1 MKRKICGYC
10 PGCTKS
16 DCGRFRYCTDKPKFG
31 GLGKKKECCEHKK
44 CQSPTTPER
53 IFTSTDIQSEVH
65 NEASASIATIDKFLL
80 NHNRK
85 IHNIK
90 GDGNCLFRSFS
101 HAFLN
106 HEDHHFTLRN
116 HIVRTI
122 NLNPT
127 IFSNY
132 LMPINKLTIEQ
143 QVKHMLRPS
152 VWGTHLELK
161 AAATLFQFLSQQ
173 QQPHDDPPFSWSTFQ
188 PLSLNLVKLPHI
200 IDEEAQLKED
210 KSHQLYHHNSHYDI
224 VISLQSEKTAVDMPT
239 LTGNDDNSVI
249 NISDDY

>member
-1 MKRKICGYC
+1 MVLVQDALDQIVADINIAQTSQSLEDWEKRI
-10 PGCTKS
+10 S
-16 DCGRFRYCTDKPKFG
+16 
-31 GLGKKKECCEHKK
+31 
-44 CQSPTTPER
+44 
-53 IFTSTDIQSEVH
+53 TSTGIQSEVH

-80 NHNRK
+80 NHDRK

-90 GDGNCLFRSFS
+90 GDGNWLFRSFS

-132 LMPINKLTIEQ
+132 LMPINKPTIEE
-143 QVKHMLRPS
+143 QVKHMLWPS
-152 VWGTHLELK
+152 VCGTHLELK
-161 AAATLFQFLSQQ
+161 AAATLFQFPIYACTQQQ
-173 QQPHDDPPFSWSTFQ
+173 QQPHDDPPFSWSAVQ

-210 KSHQLYHHNSHYDI
+210 KKHIELYHHNSHYDI
-224 VISLQSEKTAVDMPT
+224 VISL
-239 LTGNDDNSVI
+239 
-249 NISDDY
+249 